1 MKALV
6 CVGPPDYV
14 ALKEVDPPHT
24 ERGEAIV
31 EVEAVSVN
39 RGEVH
44 RLGTESNL
52 GWRPGWDF
60 AGTVRRAPGGTI
72 PPGSRVCGMAAEGS
86 WAEQVA
92 VPVAQLARI
101 PDDVD
106 WEVAAALPVAGLT
119 ALRTLRL
126 RGDIQGLSVLVL
138 GAAGGVGRF
147 AIQLASRA
155 GASVTAVVGR
165 PERAAGLKELGAG
178 RVVSSLDSLRRRYD
192 LILESIGGSALLRA
206 LELAAP
212 GGLVVSFGNS
222 SREQTAFSISDFYPK
237 QAMLRGFYLLYEI
250 VREPPGVDLSYLL
263 RLCADGVLRADVASV
278 DDWTN
283 APAVLADLQARRIA
297 GKAVLRTRWSDRSR
311 PEDDV

>member
-6 CVGPPDYV
+6 CVGPPDFV
-14 ALKEVDPPHT
+14 TLTDVPAPFA

-31 EVEAVSVN
+31 DVEAISVN

-44 RLGTESNL
+44 RLIVESNI

-72 PPGSRVCGMAAEGS
+72 PPGSRVCGMTVEGS

-92 VPVAQLARI
+92 VPVAQLARV
-101 PDDVD
+101 PDDVG
-106 WEVAAALPVAGLT
+106 WELAAALPVAGLT

-126 RGDIQGLSVLVL
+126 RGDVQGQSVLVL

-147 AIQLASRA
+147 AVQLASRA
-155 GASVTAVVGR
+155 GASVTAVVGGPGR
-165 PERAAGLKELGAG
+165 GHGLRELGAEK
-178 RVVSSLDSLRRRYD
+178 VVHDVDCLRGRYD
-192 LILESIGGSALLRA
+192 LILESVGGETLRRA
-206 LELAAP
+206 LELVAP
-212 GGLVVSFGNS
+212 GGLVVCFGNS
-222 SREQTAFSISDFYPK
+222 AQADTALSISDFYPK

-250 VREPPGVDLSYLL
+250 IREPPWADLSYLL
-263 RLCADGVLRADVASV
+263 KLCANGELRTDVASV

-283 APAVLADLQARRIA
+283 APAVLADLRARRIA
-297 GKAVLRTRWSDRSR
+297 GKAVLRTRSDDRESAGA
-311 PEDDV
+311 DA